1 MFRDSETIIYGEVLS
16 VAHMQTNRSD
26 PKLNWVRKEEDGMQ
40 YIEDIFYRFPFLHH
54 LWPPEASLLCMFEH
68 WPCWI
73 SFLLVDPWCRSTWFT
88 CSLKSKVALSCR
100 SFAASKRFPTMHN
113 RGIHSGPLCTI
124 HRSPLCTINNGPLCI
139 NHHPLGPTMHYYA
152 QGPRAWLPT
161 PQTSGVRLSCIITF
175 TLQLL
180 YSSIFGVATLCC
192 VLNTQMS
199 EKTYTAM
206 C

>member
-1 MFRDSETIIYGEVLS
+1 
-16 VAHMQTNRSD
+16 
-26 PKLNWVRKEEDGMQ
+26 MQ

-68 WPCWI
+68 WLCWI
-73 SFLLVDPWCRSTWFT
+73 SYKLVDPWCRCTWFT

-161 PQTSGVRLSCIITF
+161 PQTSGVRLSCIITS
-175 TLQLL
+175 TLPRCFILPYLDLPPCAVFSTSRCQREHC
-180 YSSIFGVATLCC
+180 T
-192 VLNTQMS
+192 T
-199 EKTYTAM
+199 M